1 MQKCAFVRKEEQFAI
16 SREIH
21 EGVNFLRGEK
31 ENKIEGTLPFP
42 LKVDGLFYVMGLP
55 NISFSIDLGQFKSL
69 SPLILKHHYVP
80 HTF

>member
-1 MQKCAFVRKEEQFAI
+1 MSVHVQFCLEGDRTQPEFTCKKCAFVRKEEQFAI

-42 LKVDGLFYVMGLP
+42 WEVDGLF
-55 NISFSIDLGQFKSL
+55 
-69 SPLILKHHYVP
+69 
-80 HTF
+80 